1 MLTSASTHAGL
12 GEEHSA
18 KLKLRLGL
26 NLRTQRA
33 YAKLRFRTEPVSPFD
48 IGDGLSCAGKV
59 SCPALSPV
67 YVYGAL
73 DSSALTEMKDCAS
86 D

>member
-1 MLTSASTHAGL
+1 VPSLSLCPRSPLTPLYSLTAAGL

-33 YAKLRFRTEPVSPFD
+33 YAKLRFRAEPVSPFD
-48 IGDGLSCAGKV
+48 LGDGLSCAGKV
-59 SCPALSPV
+59 SAALPI
-67 YVYGAL
+67 
-73 DSSALTEMKDCAS
+73 M
-86 D
+86 